1 MFKTTFNVLAF
12 GSTLAI
18 ASLPA
23 ANAMEFGSAD
33 AGNNNVFVTMQGKI
47 VPGDAAKFSGF
58 LQTLPATV
66 SAIAMDSGGGVID
79 EAVRM
84 GELIAKSNVATLLPD
99 NATCAS
105 ACFWLFAAG
114 QHRLMVSSAQLGVHG
129 AKDEQGREAPDS
141 TVNAV
146 RFAKELGIPNSI
158 IVDMVTTPPGQ
169 IAWLTP
175 RELTEMGVKILPPTQ
190 QMASASPPSP
200 VYTPAPTPPPIYAPA
215 PAPVSRPAAAATD
228 PTQGF
233 EQGQAERRAFEAW
246 IATLP
251 EGSQFKDGAL
261 YWASVR
267 STKKAAIGC
276 VGPGYTGKPEEKEWA
291 AGCLNAK
298 AKLDPTDYRRLTNA
312 SYREGWNSVP
322 DTENDVPPRTSAP
335 AADWALGR

>member
-190 QMASASPPSP
+190 QMASASPLSP
-200 VYTPAPTPPPIYAPA
+200 VYSPAPTPPPIYAPVA
-215 PAPVSRPAAAATD
+215 RPAAAATD
-228 PTQGF
+228 PTQAF
-233 EQGQAERRAFEAW
+233 EHGQAERRAFEAW

-276 VGPGYTGKPEEKEWA
+276 VGPGYTGKPQEKEWA